1 MRIIKLLTEQIS
13 EELDDAE
20 HYANLANLWKDRA
33 PEAAAVFLQLSRE
46 EMQHQSK
53 LHDAAVQQIN
63 KAKAAGKMPT
73 PEMQG
78 VYDYLHE
85 RNIEHAA
92 RIVAIQK
99 LYG

>member
-1 MRIIKLLTEQIS
+1 MQIIKLLSEQIA

-20 HYANLANLWKDRA
+20 HYANLANVWKDRA
-33 PEAAAVFLQLSRE
+33 PEAAAVFIQLSRE
-46 EMQHQSK
+46 EMQHQQK

-63 KAKAAGKMPT
+63 KAKAAGRVPT

-85 RNIEHAA
+85 RNVDHAA
-92 RIVAIQK
+92 RVVAIQK
-99 LYG
+99 LFG